1 MFSSLYGNTYL
12 LTVYI
17 WLAPSFCKSQ
27 KWVPGATICPIQL
40 VGKKNTKSKKPL
52 KYLLRHNNSMYFYFS
67 SCLRRTNLLTIDL
80 FFYSFK
86 NVLAFC
92 RLHFVICVLRIYA
105 NGKKKNP
112 QKYKG
117 GGSRLPESYEC
128 DRAIVFYSIPTF
140 IIDSFLSQ
148 FNSIDVCI
156 KSMHG
161 MPGNTLRAQ
170 FLKQQ
175 KGKLTVLGRK

>member
-1 MFSSLYGNTYL
+1 M
-12 LTVYI
+12 
-17 WLAPSFCKSQ
+17 
-27 KWVPGATICPIQL
+27 
-40 VGKKNTKSKKPL
+40 
-52 KYLLRHNNSMYFYFS
+52 
-67 SCLRRTNLLTIDL
+67 
-80 FFYSFK
+80 
-86 NVLAFC
+86 
-92 RLHFVICVLRIYA
+92 
-105 NGKKKNP
+105 
-112 QKYKG
+112 
-117 GGSRLPESYEC
+117 PESYEC

-175 KGKLTVLGRK
+175 QGKLTVLGRK